1 MKYLFHFGIFCLV
14 ATIIFDIQKGGKM
27 ELLLTVLMCMLVTVL
42 TFGAQYI
49 AHKPTKRNKQGNTI
63 DPTF

>member
-14 ATIIFDIQKGGKM
+14 ASTVIEKGGKM

-49 AHKPTKRNKQGNTI
+49 AHKPSKRHDQAKTI